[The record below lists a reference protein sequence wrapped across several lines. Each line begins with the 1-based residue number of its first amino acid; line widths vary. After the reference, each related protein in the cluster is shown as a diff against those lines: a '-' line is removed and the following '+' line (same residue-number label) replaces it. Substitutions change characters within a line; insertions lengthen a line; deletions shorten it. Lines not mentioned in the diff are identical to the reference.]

1 LRCSATTSAWVYSLT
16 NAFSWHIASTGK
28 SNDMQIIFSQLT
40 AISQMLLH
48 PHFIFNG
55 PNWLSFRQSKDH
67 LHGIG
72 PPLLEKHFQELLG
85 MFGFSWHMAPGE
97 AEAELAYFHLYGL
110 VNAVVMPYN
119 NVLLFGAPSILRSI
133 QPLSGTYGDVELY
146 KVDALENSPSLEW
159 GDLLLIA
166 LMSGVDYNMGLPG
179 CTTDIS
185 HRVARY
191 GFRRTLFQ
199 AAATNLF
206 AEFMEFHT
214 KWRRD
219 LFDMLERDPQ
229 HHLGQ
234 GQYEL
239 ARVIDEECTE
249 FPDPTVLATYLL
261 PLTSWSDGGQPPVT
275 EVMSCQPDLAALSAF
290 CSRTMGW

>member
-1 LRCSATTSAWVYSLT
+1 SAWVYLLT
-16 NAFSWHIASTGK
+16 NTFSWHITGTGK
-28 SNDMQIIFSQLT
+28 SNDMQIIFSQLA

-48 PHFIFNG
+48 PHFIFDG
-55 PNWLSFRQSKDH
+55 PNQPSFRQSKDR
-67 LHGIG
+67 LCGIR

-85 MFGFSWHMAPGE
+85 VFGFSWHMAPGE
-97 AEAELAYFHLYGL
+97 AEAELAYFHSYGL

-119 NVLLFGAPSILRSI
+119 DALLFGAPSILQSV
-133 QPLSGTYGDVELY
+133 QPLSRTYGDVELY
-146 KVDALENSPSLEW
+146 KVDALENSPSLER

-166 LMSGVDYNMGLPG
+166 LMSGADYNMGLPG

-191 GFRRTLFQ
+191 GFGRTLFQ

-206 AEFMEFHT
+206 AEFMEFHA
-214 KWRRD
+214 KWCRD
-219 LFDMLERDPQ
+219 LFDVLERDLH

-239 ARVIDEECTE
+239 ARVIDKERTE
-249 FPDPTVLATYLL
+249 FLDPAVLTTYLL
-261 PLTSWSDGGQPPVT
+261 PLTSWSDSGQPPVT
-275 EVMSCQPDLAALSAF
+275 EVTSRQPDLAALSTF